1 MAALYV
7 VSLGLQY
14 NDPDPVRWML
24 IYGFAAVASA
34 ALPLR
39 RWAIGLAVLT
49 AIVATVWAATLVPE
63 FLGRVGIGDLWRKMS
78 EKGGAVE
85 VEREFG
91 GLAIVAGWLA
101 GAVLLNAAFHASGLW
116 LIVPRARAGRCRKLC
131 K

>member
-63 FLGRVGIGDLWRKMS
+63 FLGRVGSLAAWRS
-78 EKGGAVE
+78 W
-85 VEREFG
+85 
-91 GLAIVAGWLA
+91 LAGWLA
-101 GAVLLNAAFHASGLW
+101 LCCCNAAFHANGL
-116 LIVPRARAGRCRKLC
+116 
-131 K
+131 